1 MGYHSNCNWDGSK
14 LLVLYGRHLQ
24 RTEHNWI
31 TGNAV
36 QLSVEDI
43 NFLCLEK
50 ALSIFHVIPPKSKST
65 LGLKGSKH
73 EEKNRN
79 KPSVGLEL
87 GKTIPACSEWATP
100 LSPPLMKVHS
110 AQLYESIWNRREEGN
125 HSRIER
131 ECVLPL
137 MNGTMPRQLLHKCQ
151 KWDLCCFSWIPVEVL
166 NYRQIPHI
174 MGFCCSTAM
183 QRLLASRVFSILKLK
198 P

>member
-1 MGYHSNCNWDGSK
+1 MDQSCLPFMVVICKGPN
-14 LLVLYGRHLQ
+14 
-24 RTEHNWI
+24 I
-31 TGNAV
+31 TGLLGM
-36 QLSVEDI
+36 QYSSVLKDI
-43 NFLCLEK
+43 NFLSLEK
-50 ALSIFHVIPPKSKST
+50 AFRIFHVIPPKSKSP
-65 LGLKGSKH
+65 LGLKESKH

-100 LSPPLMKVHS
+100 FSPPLMEVHT

-151 KWDLCCFSWIPVEVL
+151 KWDLCCFSWILLEVL
-166 NYRQIPHI
+166 NYRQIPHV

-183 QRLLASRVFSILKLK
+183 QRLLASCVFSILKLK
-198 P
+198 L